1 MVMAAASQRS
11 DGFPKVVAAVAGLM
25 FLTLGVWA
33 MANPSS
39 FYESIALFDPY
50 NPHFIQ
56 NLGAFQIGL
65 GATLAL
71 AAFFTSDALAAG
83 LVGVGLGATAHVVS
97 HLMSLDTGGRP
108 LLEVSGGILLALLLL
123 VAGVVR
129 WRTVGPHH

>member
-1 MVMAAASQRS
+1 MAAASQRS
-11 DGFPKVVAAVAGLM
+11 DGFPKLVAAVAGLM

-97 HLMSLDTGGRP
+97 HLMSLDTGGKP
-108 LLEVSGGILLALLLL
+108 LLDVSGGILLALLLL